1 MTIGASLPHDS
12 APLHVTGQ
20 ARYVDDVPLPQGAL
34 HLAFGLST
42 EAHADITALDL
53 TQVRAAPGVVAV
65 FSAENLPD
73 MPDVSPTVHDE
84 PLLAVGKVHY
94 AGQPVFLVV
103 AQSHL
108 HARKAARLAKITYAP
123 LPALLTVEQALA
135 ANSRFEQ
142 GPIVWSRG
150 DVADMAK
157 ATVVVEGEFEVGG
170 QEHFYLEGQIAA
182 AIPQEDGMHII
193 ASTQHPTEIQHK
205 VAHALHLPM
214 SAVRVEMRR
223 MGGGFGGKESQGNA
237 LAVACAVAA
246 QTTGKPC
253 KMRYD
258 RDDDMVITGKRHD
271 LKIRYKAGA
280 DAEGRLIAVDFTHLV
295 RCGYSQDLSLAVAD
309 RAMLHADNCYWIP
322 NIRIESH
329 RLKTNTQSATAYRG
343 FGGPQGIVG
352 IERVIDHLAH
362 HLRLDPVTVMQRN
375 LYAAMGS
382 APQTTPY
389 GMEVD
394 DSITD
399 QILDRLMATSDYQAR
414 RQAVEAF
421 NAKSPILKKGIALTP
436 VKFGISFTLTF
447 LNQAGALVHV
457 YQDGSVIVN
466 HGGTEMGQG
475 LNQKVAQVTAQVF
488 GLTAAQVKITAAD
501 TGKVPNTSA
510 TAASSGSDL
519 NGKAAE
525 NAALAIRDRLSAFI
539 ADKHGVKPQT
549 VRFKDGQVRVGGEVY
564 DFARVIAWAY
574 QARVS
579 LSSTGFYATPKINWD
594 RVKGQ
599 GRPFLYFA
607 YGASVT
613 EVVIDT
619 LTGENRILRCDI
631 LHDTGTS
638 LNPVLDIGQ
647 VEGAYV
653 QGAGWLTTEEL
664 VWNAKGHLTTH
675 APSTYKIPAVSDRPP
690 IFNVD
695 LWTVPNAEDT
705 VGKSKAV
712 GEPPFNLGISAFM
725 AISHAISACGS
736 AYPALNAPATAERV
750 LMAVQRVQD
759 V

>member
-157 ATVVVEGEFEVGG
+157 AAVVVEGEFEVGG

-246 QTTGKPC
+246 QATGKPC
-253 KMRYD
+253 KLRYD

-564 DFARVIAWAY
+564 DFARVVAWAY

-619 LTGENRILRCDI
+619 LTGENRI
-631 LHDTGTS
+631 
-638 LNPVLDIGQ
+638 
-647 VEGAYV
+647 
-653 QGAGWLTTEEL
+653 
-664 VWNAKGHLTTH
+664 
-675 APSTYKIPAVSDRPP
+675 
-690 IFNVD
+690 
-695 LWTVPNAEDT
+695 
-705 VGKSKAV
+705 
-712 GEPPFNLGISAFM
+712 
-725 AISHAISACGS
+725 
-736 AYPALNAPATAERV
+736 
-750 LMAVQRVQD
+750 
-759 V
+759 

>member
-20 ARYVDDVPLPQGAL
+20 ARYVDDVPLPEGAL

-42 EAHADITALDL
+42 EDHAEITALDL
-53 TQVRAAPGVVAV
+53 TEVLAAPGVVAV
-65 FSAENLPD
+65 FSAQNLPD
-73 MPDVSPTVHDE
+73 MPDVSPTVQDE

-103 AQSHL
+103 AHSHL
-108 HARKAARLAKITYAP
+108 QARKAARLAKITYAP

-135 ANSRFEQ
+135 ANARFEQ

-150 DVADMAK
+150 DIADLAK
-157 ATVVVEGEFEVGG
+157 AAVVVEGEFEVGG

-214 SAVRVEMRR
+214 SAVRVETRR

-246 QTTGKPC
+246 HATGKPC
-253 KMRYD
+253 KLRYD
-258 RDDDMVITGKRHD
+258 RDDDMIITGKRHD

-280 DAEGRLIAVDFTHLV
+280 DAQGRLIAVDFTHLV
-295 RCGYSQDLSLAVAD
+295 RCGWSQDLSLAVAD
-309 RAMLHADNCYWIP
+309 RAMLHADNCYFIP

-329 RLKTNTQSATAYRG
+329 RSKTNTQSATAYRG

-362 HLRLDPVTVMQRN
+362 QLGLDPVTIMRRN
-375 LYAAMGS
+375 LYAPMGS

-389 GMEVD
+389 GMAVE

-399 QILDRLMATSDYQAR
+399 QILDKLIETSNYIAR
-414 RQAVEAF
+414 RQAVADF
-421 NAKSPILKKGIALTP
+421 NAKSPILKKGIAVTP

-457 YQDGSVIVN
+457 YQDGSVSVN

-475 LNQKVAQVTAQVF
+475 LNQKVAQVTGQVF
-488 GLTAAQVKITAAD
+488 GLTAGQVKITATD

-525 NAALAIRDRLSAFI
+525 NAALTIRDRLAAFI
-539 ADKHGVKPQT
+539 ADKHGAAPKT
-549 VRFKDGQVRVGGEVY
+549 VRFTQGQVRVGAEVY
-564 DFARVIAWAY
+564 DFARVVAWAY

-647 VEGAYV
+647 MEGAYV

-675 APSTYKIPAVSDRPP
+675 APSTYKIPAVSDRPEV
-690 IFNVD
+690 FNVD

-725 AISHAISACGS
+725 ALSHAVSACGP

-750 LMAVQRVQD
+750 LMAVQRWQNV
-759 V
+759 